1 MLRVEETQQAVEFS
15 AALIAKFDDVKSRY
29 PQGKQKSALLPILHL
44 TQAEFGWLSSAA
56 MDKVAEYLGILPIEV
71 YEVATF
77 YTMYFLRPQG
87 KYVLEVCRT
96 GPCCLVGAEKIMDH
110 IEQRLGVKEGEVTP
124 DGLFSWRGVECLAA
138 CGFGPVLQI
147 GPEYTFYE
155 NLTPESVDKLIADL
169 KSGRDNQQSFQR
181 VNPVATVDNKAS
193 EQEYNNTILP
203 PTDPTQRSAEE
214 I

>member
-1 MLRVEETQQAVEFS
+1 MLSIHENRPIEFS
-15 AALIAKFDDVKSRY
+15 AALLEQFGEIVARY

-44 TQAEFGWLSSAA
+44 VQAEYGWLSTAG
-56 MDKVAEYLGILPIEV
+56 MDKVAEYLQIKPIEV

-87 KYVLEVCRT
+87 KYMLEVCRT
-96 GPCCLVGAEKIMDH
+96 GPCCLVGAEKIMKH
-110 IEQRLGVKEGEVTP
+110 IEDRLGIKEGEITA

-155 NLTPESVDKLIADL
+155 NLTEESVDQLIETL
-169 KSGRDNQQSFQR
+169 RDKAKQQ
-181 VNPVATVDNKAS
+181 A
-193 EQEYNNTILP
+193 
-203 PTDPTQRSAEE
+203 
-214 I
+214 

>member
-1 MLRVEETQQAVEFS
+1 MLRVEDTGVPVTFS
-15 AALIAKFDDVKSRY
+15 PELIKKFDEIVSRY
-29 PQGKQKSALLPILHL
+29 PKGKQKSGLLPILHL
-44 TQAEFGWLSSAA
+44 VQAEYGWVSSPA
-56 MDKVAEYLGILPIEV
+56 MDKVADYLDIQPIEV

-96 GPCCLVGAEKIMDH
+96 GPCGIVGAEKIMDH
-110 IEQRLGVKEGEVTP
+110 IEEKLGVKEGEVTP

-155 NLTPESVDKLIADL
+155 KLTNESVDQLIGDL
-169 KSGRDNQQSFQR
+169 R
-181 VNPVATVDNKAS
+181 AKA
-193 EQEYNNTILP
+193 NN
-203 PTDPTQRSAEE
+203 
-214 I
+214 

>member
-1 MLRVEETQQAVEFS
+1 MLKVENTGTPVEFS
-15 AALIAKFDDVKSRY
+15 PALLKQFDDIVSRY

-44 TQAEFGWLSSAA
+44 VQAEHGWLSTPA
-56 MDKVAEYLGILPIEV
+56 MDKVAAYLKLEDIEV

-77 YTMYFLRPQG
+77 YSMYFMRPQG

-110 IEQRLGVKEGEVTP
+110 IEQKLGVAEGEVTA

-138 CGFGPVLQI
+138 CGNGPVLQI

-155 NLTPESVDKLIADL
+155 NLTNESVDTLIDGL
-169 KSGRDNQQSFQR
+169 K
-181 VNPVATVDNKAS
+181 AKT
-193 EQEYNNTILP
+193 NN
-203 PTDPTQRSAEE
+203 
-214 I
+214 

>member
-1 MLRVEETQQAVEFS
+1 MLKVEDTQTPVTFRPELVKQ
-15 AALIAKFDDVKSRY
+15 FDEIVSRY

-44 TQAEFGWLSSAA
+44 VQAEFGWVSAPA
-56 MDKVAEYLGILPIEV
+56 MDKVAEYLSIQPIEV

-77 YTMYFLRPQG
+77 YTMYFMRPQG
-87 KYVLEVCRT
+87 KYALEVCRT

-110 IEQRLGVKEGEVTP
+110 IEQKLGVKEGEVTE

-155 NLTPESVDKLIADL
+155 NLTPESVDRLIDDL
-169 KSGRDNQQSFQR
+169 KSRGN
-181 VNPVATVDNKAS
+181 VN
-193 EQEYNNTILP
+193 
-203 PTDPTQRSAEE
+203 
-214 I
+214 